1 MGCALDI
8 LRQCSPYCAK
18 NAFDAHLG
26 DERLPLKLDDYW
38 VIHPPVVSRA
48 FWFFEELLTLRSR
61 IGFKPGNYEPGP
73 HNTFG

>member
-48 FWFFEELLTLRSR
+48 FWFT
-61 IGFKPGNYEPGP
+61 
-73 HNTFG
+73 